1 MKQEFDANQGH
12 GDHMDCLCG
21 PGNTNEFLSQW
32 IPQSITK
39 SGLIG
44 GTKEPVDCDFG
55 DEMPKKMPMLLL
67 GDKSCPLRLVILLAV
82 NEVGKQNT
90 LVSAYPEF
98 DGAEAI
104 IDGFCGTVYI
114 NPTTDIKEKMAL
126 KI

>member
-21 PGNTNEFLSQW
+21 PENTNEFLSQW

-55 DEMPKKMPMLLL
+55 DEMPKKMPMNMAE
-67 GDKSCPLRLVILLAV
+67 RLSKRLTGRLPFRMASVKT
-82 NEVGKQNT
+82 EVLT
-90 LVSAYPEF
+90 
-98 DGAEAI
+98 
-104 IDGFCGTVYI
+104 
-114 NPTTDIKEKMAL
+114 
-126 KI
+126 